1 MNHRLLVS
9 TFVLAAILAWSGR
22 ADGQQDTTP
31 IFVCGEDEKIPA
43 IPFHWTNVILAGD
56 GRLYSPCPSG
66 DHAPDHREV
75 REAAVIGEGR
85 YSADGNRRWRGAQAV
100 ARNSTRPQVFP
111 FVSGAS
117 SRPGSLEF
125 VLSQLGGLGGLITGS
140 TQQPGCM
147 DTVQVSNDAD
157 NPRRWQPGRLF
168 VMLEEFAAYGVRSVG
183 PTPPL
188 SPDFHVLRRGVP
200 LEAAYAIGVHLSR
213 PGVDANMIRAATAGL
228 RECLNHPKTR
238 PTGEVAHLVL
248 EALGVARYEKDADV
262 TVAENF
268 LTQES
273 HGVVLKTLAA
283 VKGLEALIR
292 QHPKHQIGD
301 NARARLRQLVT
312 YGDKTIAPNDLDGAA
327 RIRRLAL
334 MALQHARDLDISILR
349 AGATDADWQ
358 MRRIVAGSL
367 NLSDPQMAGLGKLL
381 TADPA
386 FQVRYELLAPLSRQM
401 SETRECA
408 PVAAAFNDPSPI
420 VVMRAIDLLAPSC
433 TDIDAATAR
442 LRALADDLA
451 KREAQP
457 WQISSRALA
466 TLARMKPAQ
475 ARPQL
480 EVAVKHLVW
489 QVRAAAAAMSVG
501 LGDEQA
507 ALTLSRDPEPNVQA
521 AALDALFRLRS
532 SAVVSRAMDTLLH
545 GNDYQLLRTAALV
558 LRGLPADAKDDASNA
573 LLAALQGLTA
583 QEADT
588 SSDTRIAM
596 LDRLAE
602 TLNPLRASDLL
613 PFVGDYDDEVKRA
626 AIKAYTALTHAP
638 PPPAPL
644 RRRYPYQPPA
654 SALMSLPSEAFL
666 QLEEGTVML
675 RLLPDVAPVTVAR
688 FAALATQGY
697 YNGLTFHR
705 IVPNFVVQGGSPGAN
720 DYAGAKRFMRDEIG
734 PQGVHVRGA
743 VGMSTRGTDAG
754 DGQFFIDLVDLPHLD
769 RTHTVFAYVTQ
780 GMDYVDRLLEG
791 GKIVRVTVR

>member
-1 MNHRLLVS
+1 VIHRLLVS
-9 TFVLAAILAWSGR
+9 AFLLAAILPWSGR

-56 GRLYSPCPSG
+56 GRLYSPCPSS
-66 DHAPDHREV
+66 DHTPDHREV

-111 FVSGAS
+111 FVNGSQ
-117 SRPGSLEF
+117 RPGSLEF

-140 TQQPGCM
+140 TEQPRCM
-147 DTVQVSNDAD
+147 DTVQVSDGAA

-168 VMLEEFAAYGVRSVG
+168 VMLEEFAGYGVRSVG
-183 PTPPL
+183 PTAPL

-200 LEAAYAIGVHLSR
+200 LEAAYAIGVQLSR
-213 PGVDANMIRAATAGL
+213 PGVDANVVRAATAGL
-228 RECLNHPKTR
+228 RECLNHPKSR
-238 PTGEVAHLVL
+238 PVGEVAHLVL

-273 HGVVLKTLAA
+273 HGIVLKTLAA
-283 VKGLEALIR
+283 VKGFEALLR
-292 QHPKHQIGD
+292 QHPQHQIGD
-301 NARARLRQLVT
+301 SARARLRQLVT
-312 YGDKTIAPNDLDGAA
+312 YGDKTTAPNDLDAAA

-334 MALQHARDLDISILR
+334 MALQQARDLDAAILR
-349 AGATDADWQ
+349 VAATDGDWQ

-367 NLSDPQMAGLGKLL
+367 NLSDPQMANLGKLL
-381 TADPA
+381 AADPA
-386 FQVRYELLAPLSRQM
+386 FQVRYESLGPLARQM
-401 SETRECA
+401 SQTRQCA
-408 PVAAAFNDPSPI
+408 PVAALLNDPSPI
-420 VVMRAIDLLAPSC
+420 VAMRAIDLLSPTC
-433 TDIDAATAR
+433 TDIDAATAK
-442 LRALADDLA
+442 LAALADDLA

-457 WQISSRALA
+457 WQISSRALT
-466 TLARMKPAQ
+466 TLARIRPAE
-475 ARPQL
+475 ARPHL

-489 QVRAAAAAMSVG
+489 QVRAAAAAMSVT
-501 LGDEQA
+501 LADEQA
-507 ALTLSRDPEPNVQA
+507 ALVLSRDPEPNVRT
-521 AALDALFRLRS
+521 AALDALFRQRS
-532 SAVVSRAMDTLLH
+532 PAVVPRAIDTLLH
-545 GNDYQLLRTAALV
+545 GDDYQLLRTAAQV

-602 TLNPLRASDLL
+602 TLSPTRARDLL
-613 PFVGDYDDEVKRA
+613 PFVVDYDDEVKTA
-626 AIKAYTALTHAP
+626 AIKAYTALTHAAP
-638 PPPAPL
+638 PPSPL

-654 SALMSLPSEAFL
+654 SALLSLPSEAFI
-666 QLEEGTVML
+666 QLEEGTVIL
-675 RLLPDVAPVTVAR
+675 RLLADVAPVTVAR

-720 DYAGAKRFMRDEIG
+720 DYAGVKRFMRDEIG
-734 PQGVHVRGA
+734 PQGEHVRGA

-780 GMDYVDRLLEG
+780 GMEYVDRLLEG
-791 GKIVRVTVR
+791 GKIVRVTVK